1 MVMSVAEKLRWSGG
15 VSTRK
20 SLQPRFEVAAFPR
33 NNRIIY
39 SASMEKKPKYVA
51 RIDNVYFINRI
62 GATLREATSHVT
74 TEELPENIRR
84 LLRRLKRLEVRAIS
98 RKTD

>member
-1 MVMSVAEKLRWSGG
+1 MFDVA
-15 VSTRK
+15 T
-20 SLQPRFEVAAFPR
+20 FPR
-33 NNRIIY
+33 HSRVIY
-39 SASMEKKPKYVA
+39 SIGMKQKPKYVA
-51 RIDNVYFINRI
+51 QIGNVYFINRV

-84 LLRRLKRLEVRAIS
+84 LLRRLKRLETRAIS